1 MLKNW
6 KKVFGL
12 NAIPHHLG
20 NGAKLEEDS
29 FLMQFLTRIAKW
41 IILALISLLACT
53 LVLFLIFLI
62 MDIFGVSGEDVSNN
76 LLDHR
81 ILLILLAFASM
92 LVSYFYLYKK

>member
-1 MLKNW
+1 
-6 KKVFGL
+6 
-12 NAIPHHLG
+12 
-20 NGAKLEEDS
+20 
-29 FLMQFLTRIAKW
+29 MQFLYRMAKW
-41 IILALISLLACT
+41 LILALISLLACT

>member
-1 MLKNW
+1 
-6 KKVFGL
+6 
-12 NAIPHHLG
+12 
-20 NGAKLEEDS
+20 
-29 FLMQFLTRIAKW
+29 MQFLTRIAKW

-92 LVSYFYLYKK
+92 VVSYFYLYKK

>member
-1 MLKNW
+1 
-6 KKVFGL
+6 
-12 NAIPHHLG
+12 
-20 NGAKLEEDS
+20 
-29 FLMQFLTRIAKW
+29 MQFLTRIGKW
-41 IILALISLLACT
+41 IILALISLLACI

>member
-1 MLKNW
+1 
-6 KKVFGL
+6 
-12 NAIPHHLG
+12 
-20 NGAKLEEDS
+20 
-29 FLMQFLTRIAKW
+29 MQFLTRIAKW

-81 ILLILLAFASM
+81 IVLILLAFGSM

>member
-1 MLKNW
+1 
-6 KKVFGL
+6 
-12 NAIPHHLG
+12 
-20 NGAKLEEDS
+20 
-29 FLMQFLTRIAKW
+29 MQFLTRIAKW

>member
-1 MLKNW
+1 
-6 KKVFGL
+6 
-12 NAIPHHLG
+12 
-20 NGAKLEEDS
+20 
-29 FLMQFLTRIAKW
+29 MQFLTRIAKW

-62 MDIFGVSGEDVSNN
+62 MDFFGVSGEDISNN

-92 LVSYFYLYKK
+92 VVSYFYLYKK